1 MTALITV
8 FELFKA
14 HWRCWLSVT
23 ALVVFAWLWNENTRI
38 NASLDTLQEAND
50 SNRAVMDNVLKTVTI
65 TNIVLGANQHAK
77 NQIALESQR
86 AQADIKVA
94 VANDDCAHQPV
105 PPAAADRLR
114 QFADSLRTGSS
125 SAASDEPDS

>member
-1 MTALITV
+1 MTVLITA

-14 HWRCWLSVT
+14 HWRWWLSVT

-38 NASLDTLQEAND
+38 NASLDTLQEANN
-50 SNRAVMDNVLKTVTI
+50 SNRAVMDNIIKTVTI

-86 AQADIKVA
+86 TQADIKVA
-94 VANDDCAHQPV
+94 IEADDCARQRV

-125 SAASDEPDS
+125 SAASGKPDS

>member
-1 MTALITV
+1 MTALITA

-14 HWRCWLSVT
+14 HWRWWLSVT
-23 ALVVFAWLWNENTRI
+23 ALVVLAWLWNENTRI

-50 SNRAVMDNVLKTVTI
+50 SNRAVMDNVLKTVAI
-65 TNIVLGANQHAK
+65 TNIVLGANQDAK

-94 VANDDCAHQPV
+94 VANDDCARQPV

-114 QFADSLRTGSS
+114 QFADSLRTGSG
-125 SAASDEPDS
+125 SAASGKPDS

>member
-1 MTALITV
+1 MTALITG

-14 HWRCWLSVT
+14 HWRWWLSVT
-23 ALVVFAWLWNENTRI
+23 ALVVLAWLWNENTRI

-50 SNRAVMDNVLKTVTI
+50 SNRAVMDNVLKTVAI

-77 NQIALESQR
+77 YQIALESQR

-94 VANDDCAHQPV
+94 VANDDCARQSV

-114 QFADSLRTGSS
+114 QFADSLRTGFG
-125 SAASDEPDS
+125 SAASGKPDS

>member
-1 MTALITV
+1 MTALITA

-14 HWRCWLSVT
+14 HWRWWLFVA
-23 ALVVFAWLWNENTRI
+23 ALMVFAWLWNENTRI
-38 NASLDTLQEAND
+38 NASLGTLQEAND
-50 SNRAVMDNVLKTVTI
+50 SNRTVMDNVLKTVAI

-77 NQIALESQR
+77 NQITLESQR

-94 VANDDCAHQPV
+94 VANDDCARQPV

-114 QFADSLRTGSS
+114 QFADSLRTGSG
-125 SAASDEPDS
+125 SAASGKPDS

>member
-1 MTALITV
+1 MTALITA

-14 HWRCWLSVT
+14 HWRWWLT
-23 ALVVFAWLWNENTRI
+23 IATLVVFAWLWNENTRI

-50 SNRAVMDNVLKTVTI
+50 SNRAVMENVLKTVAI

-94 VANDDCAHQPV
+94 VANDDCARQPV

-114 QFADSLRTGSS
+114 QFADSLRTGSGR
-125 SAASDEPDS
+125 AASGKPDS